1 VQTAPINLGVNFATL
16 LFAAFLP
23 HVGCSGP
30 ASESPTSPTPPAV
43 VAPTP
48 AQIAGMWIGRYRET
62 SCSGDAPACSQRFK
76 TGEPEF
82 DFTLTVTQQG
92 NQLTG
97 MFDIT
102 PRPFEAHAKGALS
115 GTASGTAVQLTGRL
129 PWSSDQDPGVY
140 GRKEI
145 ENFAAVADQASE
157 NMAGTFAIAHVEGDA
172 FLRFRTQAQIL
183 RLAKQ

>member
-1 VQTAPINLGVNFATL
+1 L
-16 LFAAFLP
+16 LLAAFLSL
-23 HVGCSGP
+23 VGCSGP
-30 ASESPTSPTPPAV
+30 APVSPTPPAV

-48 AQIAGMWIGRYRET
+48 AQIAGIWIGRYRET
-62 SCSGDAPACSQRFK
+62 SCSGDAPACSMRFK

-82 DFTLTVTQQG
+82 DFTLNVTQQG

-102 PRPFEAHAKGALS
+102 PRPFEAHAKGVLS
-115 GTASGTAVQLTGRL
+115 GTASGTAVQFTARL
-129 PWSSDQDPGVY
+129 PWRSDQDPGVY

-145 ENFAAVADQASE
+145 ENFAAVADHAGE

-183 RLAKQ
+183 NLAKQ